1 MRVLGAVLGIVLAA
15 GACAASA
22 ATSARSP
29 GEITFTAAK
38 TSPKRDAIYG
48 VRSDGSGLRTILRDA
63 ARPAWSPDG
72 KRFAYYGG
80 AGCRG
85 FCVADANGRNRRLL
99 FGADCGSGSDV
110 AWSRDGTRLALACAP
125 GARIVV
131 VRANGTT
138 ARRVRSVTGT
148 GFPQIGGLAWSPD
161 GRTIAY
167 YTTRLQKGK
176 LRGAIE
182 IAKPDGSKTMR
193 LSTVRNLSAVSA
205 RASWTRDGTTLA
217 FQLDPDFV
225 GLFDF
230 GRRVVA
236 NVVGGSS
243 PAFSPDGTKL
253 AFEQD
258 GDIFVAAAGKP
269 KAAQVVKGGAAPVWS
284 PDSRALAFVAQG
296 GRVGVVNAD
305 GSGGRFVTGRYVDLL
320 DVAWRR

>member
-1 MRVLGAVLGIVLAA
+1 MLQAGSGCGCGHDTRVSACTNGATPNRNP
-15 GACAASA
+15 ACALRSGITPSCGPMYFVCAADATAPPQRTPTRAAVMSA
-22 ATSARSP
+22 ARITRDTAPSFIVRSNLLRARCLFKIVF
-29 GEITFTAAK
+29 GEERSEAKSESGRASSGARPLPMKRAVGATASVFPFPLEPA
-38 TSPKRDAIYG
+38 RDAEP
-48 VRSDGSGLRTILRDA
+48 
-63 ARPAWSPDG
+63 ARP
-72 KRFAYYGG
+72 
-80 AGCRG
+80 
-85 FCVADANGRNRRLL
+85 
-99 FGADCGSGSDV
+99 
-110 AWSRDGTRLALACAP
+110 
-125 GARIVV
+125 
-131 VRANGTT
+131 
-138 ARRVRSVTGT
+138 RVS
-148 GFPQIGGLAWSPD
+148 FIIPAHNEAQ
-161 GRTIAY
+161 TIAY

-182 IAKPDGSKTMR
+182 IVKPDGSKTMR